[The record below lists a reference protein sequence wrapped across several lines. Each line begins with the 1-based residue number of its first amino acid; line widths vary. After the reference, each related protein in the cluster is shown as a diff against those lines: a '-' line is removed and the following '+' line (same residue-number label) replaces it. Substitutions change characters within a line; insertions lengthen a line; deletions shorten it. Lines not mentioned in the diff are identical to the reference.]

1 MSPLRCGPVV
11 RTAIVAAAALALLLF
26 VAGCGSSSGSSGSS
40 ASPGASSSAA
50 SVTIDGATITAD
62 ASLNALLP
70 SSIRD
75 SGTLRVAGSL
85 PYAPWEYWDPPD
97 SKSIAGFDY
106 DLSQAIGAKL
116 GVKAPFIDTPFDSII
131 LSVLGGK
138 NDMVMADMYDN
149 PDREKELTFVD
160 YAWDGTSIIVPK
172 GNPDGITGLDS
183 LAGKVVTVLRGST
196 QEALL
201 SKLNEQF
208 KAAGKPQMSVLSL
221 QGSPEGLLAIKGGK
235 AVAQLTDHSQA
246 AYTVSSTEP
255 GKDFQVVT
263 DPNSPHGYEPS
274 IVGIGIAKNNQQL
287 VTAVQKALQALIDEG
302 SYQKIVD
309 KYGLLGVDSA
319 QINQGNVPLSSPSP

>member
-1 MSPLRCGPVV
+1 MTALRL
-11 RTAIVAAAALALLLF
+11 RSILWLAALAAVTAVVLL
-26 VAGCGSSSGSSGSS
+26 AMGCGSGSSSPSS
-40 ASPGASSSAA
+40 SPSSSAA
-50 SVTIDGATITAD
+50 AASSAVVIDGASITAD
-62 ASLNALLP
+62 AGLNAMLP
-70 SSIRD
+70 ASILSR
-75 SGTLRVAGSL
+75 GYLKVASAL
-85 PYAPWEYWDPPD
+85 PYEPWEYFDPPT
-97 SKSIAGFDY
+97 SKNPAGFDY

>member
-1 MSPLRCGPVV
+1 M
-11 RTAIVAAAALALLLF
+11 VAAATLALLLI

-40 ASPGASSSAA
+40 AAPSASSSA
-50 SVTIDGATITAD
+50 SGVTIAGATITAD
-62 ASLNALLP
+62 PTINALLP
-70 SSIRD
+70 SAIRD
-75 SGTLRVAGSL
+75 SGVLRVAGSL

-97 SKSIAGFDY
+97 SKNIAGFDY

-116 GVKAPFIDTPFDSII
+116 GVKAPFINTPFDSII

-149 PDREKELTFVD
+149 PDREKQLTFVD
-160 YAWDGTSIIVPK
+160 YAWDGTSIIVLK

-201 SKLNEQF
+201 TNLNKQF
-208 KAAGKPQMSVLSL
+208 KADGKPQMTVLSL

-246 AYTVSSTEP
+246 AYTVNSTEP
-255 GKDFQVVT
+255 GKDFQIVT
-263 DPNSPHGYEPS
+263 DPSSPHGYEPA
-274 IVGIGIAKNNQQL
+274 IVGIGIAKGNTQL

-302 SYQKIVD
+302 SYKQIVD
-309 KYGLLGVDSA
+309 KYGLIGVDA
-319 QINQGNVPLSSPSP
+319 ALIDQGGVPLSSPSP